1 MRAFTPCPLKPPC
14 VCDARRL
21 GGRGAVQEWAGAS
34 WAAWPPVA
42 LSNMQSGHLQ
52 PQGCCRLC
60 LLEHFTLASVF
71 LLGLKMPRGFADGLP
86 CPHPAPQFTIC
97 LFSRCTEIRHQ
108 SLGTQAVLSISRWRC
123 ISFVLSPDI
132 GITSSG
138 FFFSFLSSAF
148 NFLSPLTS
156 VFFAFFHSFLFSLCI
171 PLPPYVFGFW

>member
-156 VFFAFFHSFLFSLCI
+156 VFSAFFHSFLFSLCI